1 MAISMIGSVSPRNS
15 WVSKMQTI
23 LILMTLIT
31 FLLVIIEHYFP
42 WQALIRKPLP
52 QLMAYVL
59 GVLSIAIPFTALI
72 LLVPEIGGS
81 QILISFWIIVAAAAL
96 GICLAHGLDAYLRA
110 RSRAD
115 ETGEREGAMI
125 KRLKK

>member
-1 MAISMIGSVSPRNS
+1 
-15 WVSKMQTI
+15 MQTI
-23 LILMTLIT
+23 LVLMTLIT
-31 FLLVIIEHYFP
+31 FLLVIIEHYLP

-52 QLMAYVL
+52 QLAGYAL
-59 GVLSIAIPFTALI
+59 GVLSIALPFTALI
-72 LLVPEIGGS
+72 FLVPEISGS
-81 QILISFWIIVAAAAL
+81 QILVSFWIIVAVAAL
-96 GICLAHGLDAYLRA
+96 GTCLTHGLDAYLRA